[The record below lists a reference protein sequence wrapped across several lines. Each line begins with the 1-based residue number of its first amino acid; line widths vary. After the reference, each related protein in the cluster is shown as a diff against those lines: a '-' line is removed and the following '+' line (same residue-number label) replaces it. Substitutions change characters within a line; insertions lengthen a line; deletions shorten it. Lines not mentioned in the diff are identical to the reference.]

1 MKPPLVAQAL
11 LTAVAG
17 PCEAEYVAG
26 DLEEEF
32 AIIREARGRR
42 AARRWYAWQVAR
54 SVGALLQLR
63 VRSGELTQ
71 VVLIASLGVAVPLLL
86 LGRLWRFVYSQIPL
100 KDGLHRAPGF
110 LLFNALCV
118 CACAAVLGAWAA
130 SNWPGPKRPGSKW
143 SSSEW
148 PGSKS
153 RAPALA
159 FAAAMAV
166 LVALWAGAASAPA
179 AYVVTLALAV
189 PASALCTFAWRK
201 SK

>member
-1 MKPPLVAQAL
+1 MKPPLLAQAL
-11 LTAVAG
+11 LMAVAG

-32 AIIREARGRR
+32 AIVREARGRA

-54 SVGALLQLR
+54 SVCALLQLR

-86 LGRLWRFVYSQIPL
+86 LDRLWRFVYSQIPL

-130 SNWPGPKRPGSKW
+130 SHWSAPKWPGL
-143 SSSEW
+143 
-148 PGSKS
+148 KS
-153 RAPALA
+153 RALALA
-159 FAAAMAV
+159 LAAAIAV

-189 PASALCTFAWRK
+189 PASALFTFAWRK

>member
-1 MKPPLVAQAL
+1 MKPPLLAQAL
-11 LTAVAG
+11 LMAVAG

-32 AIIREARGRR
+32 AIVREARGRA

-54 SVGALLQLR
+54 SAGALLQLR
-63 VRSGELTQ
+63 VRSGELTH

-86 LGRLWRFVYSQIPL
+86 LDWLWQFVYSQIPL
-100 KDGLHRAPGF
+100 KDGLRRAPEF
-110 LLFNALCV
+110 LVFNALCA

-130 SNWPGPKRPGSKW
+130 WKWPASK
-143 SSSEW
+143 W

-153 RAPALA
+153 RALALA
-159 FAAAMAV
+159 FAAAIAV

-189 PASALCTFAWRK
+189 PASALLTFALRK
-201 SK
+201 SR